1 MAYRKYETVLFENE
15 DGIGW
20 VYFNRPEKRNAMSPQ
35 LCFDMVDLMAEIAGD
50 DKVKVVVLT
59 GKGPAWTAGMDL
71 KEFFRALDNNPAGRL
86 RARDADRSW
95 NWYRLSGM
103 SKPTIAMV
111 NGFCFGG
118 GFTPLAAC
126 DFAIAAEDA
135 VFGLSEINWGI
146 LPGGLVSK
154 VVCEMM
160 TYRKA
165 LYYACT
171 GETFTGK
178 EAEQLGVVTKSVPRA
193 KLRAETVKLAKLLMS
208 KPLAAVQATKEA
220 IRMVRDMPIEH
231 AYDYLQAKSE
241 QLRYRDAENTRARGI
256 EDFIDGKKYR
266 PGFQSVVDPKAAAAK
281 GKGRAKRASAARTTK
296 RATVKKAP
304 ARKKR

>member
-1 MAYRKYETVLFENE
+1 MAYRKYQTVLFENE

-35 LCFDMVDLMAEIAGD
+35 LCFEMVDLMSEIAGD
-50 DKVKVVVLT
+50 PAVKVVVLT

-71 KEFFRALDNNPAGRL
+71 KEFFRALDNDPAGRL
-86 RARDADRSW
+86 RARDADRTW

-126 DFAIAAEDA
+126 DFAIAADDA
-135 VFGLSEINWGI
+135 IFGLSEINWGI

-220 IRMVRDMPIEH
+220 IRMVRHMPVEE
-231 AYDYLQAKSE
+231 AYDYLQAKGE
-241 QLRYRDAENTRARGI
+241 QLRFRDQANTRTRGI
-256 EDFIDGKKYR
+256 NDFIDQKRYR
-266 PGFQSVVDPKAAAAK
+266 PGFQSVVNPKAAKGAK
-281 GKGRAKRASAARTTK
+281 AARPARAARKTTA
-296 RATVKKAP
+296 RKAP
-304 ARKKR
+304 AKKKR